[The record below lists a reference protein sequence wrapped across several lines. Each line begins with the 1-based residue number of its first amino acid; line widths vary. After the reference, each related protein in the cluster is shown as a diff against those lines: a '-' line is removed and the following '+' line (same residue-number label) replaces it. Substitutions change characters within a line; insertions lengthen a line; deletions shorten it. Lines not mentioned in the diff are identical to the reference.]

1 MLMIAGGFS
10 MRKLPV
16 PEGRFEFNGS
26 EVINYRRY
34 YDDDG
39 NFVEEIWT
47 KDGRHY
53 RASGKPEDLN
63 PGELKNLI
71 DAELSV

>member
-1 MLMIAGGFS
+1 
-10 MRKLPV
+10 MRELPV

-26 EVINYRRY
+26 EVTKYKRY

-47 KDGRHY
+47 ENGKHY
-53 RASGKPEDLN
+53 YASGKPEDLDLE
-63 PGELKNLI
+63 ELKNLI
-71 DAELSV
+71 DAELSI